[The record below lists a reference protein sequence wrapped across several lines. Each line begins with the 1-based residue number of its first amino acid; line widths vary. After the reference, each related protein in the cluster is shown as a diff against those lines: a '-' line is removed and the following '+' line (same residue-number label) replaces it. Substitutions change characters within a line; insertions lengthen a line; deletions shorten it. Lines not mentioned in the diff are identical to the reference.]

1 MAYYHH
7 YKAPPAR
14 RGSSSSLSKGRGST
28 TLPGEPATEYE
39 GHNKSSYP
47 LYPANDIPSLQ
58 HTSTQD
64 YMYSNIFKFGVK
76 PPPPSQ
82 LHTTT
87 ITYKTPPQP
96 KQAADYKITCMLQNF
111 QVLRVNPPP
120 NQWHTTTITR
130 HYQQEEGIGST
141 SLSKG
146 RGDTTLPGKAAAQ
159 YEVIL

>member
-58 HTSTQD
+58 NTSTQN
-64 YMYSNIFKFGVK
+64 YMYSIIFSSSGSNHHPANCILPPLHTKHHHSLSKPQTIRLHVCSKIFKFSGSTHHPTNGI
-76 PPPPSQ
+76 PPP
-82 LHTTT
+82 
-87 ITYKTPPQP
+87 
-96 KQAADYKITCMLQNF
+96 LQ
-111 QVLRVNPPP
+111 
-120 NQWHTTTITR
+120 
-130 HYQQEEGIGST
+130 
-141 SLSKG
+141 
-146 RGDTTLPGKAAAQ
+146 DTTSKKRGSAAPA
-159 YEVIL
+159 

>member
-96 KQAADYKITCMLQNF
+96 KQAADYIILHVCSKIFKFSGSTHHPTNGI
-111 QVLRVNPPP
+111 PPP
-120 NQWHTTTITR
+120 LQ
-130 HYQQEEGIGST
+130 
-141 SLSKG
+141 
-146 RGDTTLPGKAAAQ
+146 DTTSKKKRGSAAPA
-159 YEVIL
+159 